1 IRCTAGHR
9 FRMVSGWK
17 KLEELERGQS
27 IAVPRRYQVPCAAPP
42 GEISAERALLLG
54 WLIGD
59 GHLGGSAILTVSS
72 FAEAREA
79 VRLAELSFGL
89 KPIVKP
95 ERAGTSALRVVMTTG
110 EMCGAGKNPLA
121 TWLRELGAWKVTGV
135 RKHVPPQIFSQSD
148 AVVAA
153 FLRGLFHADGSLTA
167 RHDSSRVTVRLT
179 TISERLAR
187 EVQQLLLRFEINAI
201 LKADRRNIGGYRT
214 KTTAVWTLSLLQ
226 RSAVCDFIDHIGF
239 LGEKHSRAVA
249 KLSRNK
255 QNDAAQFDRIPME
268 VNRWVRYRKSDLS
281 LSHAALGWREQG
293 KAMSR
298 QTCAALAERLD
309 DDDLEALAFSDVLWD
324 RIVSIEPV
332 GVEPVYDLTVGEL
345 HNFCVD
351 DIVTHNSGAIE
362 QEADIVAFLY
372 RDDYYNKETADPGV
386 TELILAKHRNG
397 RTGTIKLMFQPEYTK
412 FVAYAE
418 SARYATP

>member
-1 IRCTAGHR
+1 
-9 FRMVSGWK
+9 
-17 KLEELERGQS
+17 
-27 IAVPRRYQVPCAAPP
+27 
-42 GEISAERALLLG
+42 
-54 WLIGD
+54 
-59 GHLGGSAILTVSS
+59 
-72 FAEAREA
+72 
-79 VRLAELSFGL
+79 
-89 KPIVKP
+89 
-95 ERAGTSALRVVMTTG
+95 
-110 EMCGAGKNPLA
+110 
-121 TWLRELGAWKVTGV
+121 
-135 RKHVPPQIFSQSD
+135 
-148 AVVAA
+148 
-153 FLRGLFHADGSLTA
+153 
-167 RHDSSRVTVRLT
+167 
-179 TISERLAR
+179 
-187 EVQQLLLRFEINAI
+187 
-201 LKADRRNIGGYRT
+201 
-214 KTTAVWTLSLLQ
+214 
-226 RSAVCDFIDHIGF
+226 
-239 LGEKHSRAVA
+239 
-249 KLSRNK
+249 
-255 QNDAAQFDRIPME
+255 ME